1 MRSLMIAVMVLV
13 VAGYGAGEVW
23 AADPAPDFSLKGAD
37 GKTVEMKK
45 LQGKVVVVNF
55 WATWCPPCRQE
66 IPGMQAVYTTYK
78 DKGLEIVGVSLR
90 EEWSV
95 VKPFIEQQKMTYP
108 VVIAGTELFTAYGGK
123 NSIPTTVFVD
133 RKGNIVKRHVGFISK
148 EEFEQQVKSL
158 L

>member
-1 MRSLMIAVMVLV
+1 
-13 VAGYGAGEVW
+13 
-23 AADPAPDFSLKGAD
+23 
-37 GKTVEMKK
+37 
-45 LQGKVVVVNF
+45 
-55 WATWCPPCRQE
+55 
-66 IPGMQAVYTTYK
+66 
-78 DKGLEIVGVSLR
+78 
-90 EEWSV
+90 
-95 VKPFIEQQKMTYP
+95 MTYP